1 MKEYEF
7 RETKG
12 FCRLCETATNAK
24 AIVIP
29 FRYGGKNAPIIL
41 CVECVKHLHNT
52 VEPKPEAKPLYG
64 SIDDWEPTMRFFRE
78 D

>member
-1 MKEYEF
+1 MKEFEF

-12 FCRLCETATNAK
+12 FCRLCETATNSK

-41 CVECVKHLHNT
+41 CVNCVNHLQ
-52 VEPKPEAKPLYG
+52 EA
-64 SIDDWEPTMRFFRE
+64 IDESKN
-78 D
+78 

>member
-1 MKEYEF
+1 MKEFEY

-12 FCRLCETATNAK
+12 FCRMCEEATNDR

-41 CVECVKHLHNT
+41 CQKCIVELSDYVKL
-52 VEPKPEAKPLYG
+52 VEG
-64 SIDDWEPTMRFFRE
+64 T
-78 D
+78 